1 MRKAIV
7 IVSVVFLIA
16 LALQAFLHRQFP
28 HQSIEW
34 APFAFVALAL
44 RASTRILGRRQ
55 RAREAESKI
64 TPIRLKA

>member
-16 LALQAFLHRQFP
+16 FALQSFLHRRFP
-28 HQSIEW
+28 HQAIEW
-34 APFAFVALAL
+34 VPLVFVALAL

-55 RAREAESKI
+55 RARAAQSKI